1 MPDKSL
7 LNLGLIA
14 FCSMICEGTMFD
26 WSGVYFKKVV
36 MADKNWIGAGYTA
49 FMCTMAIGRFIA
61 DWFTTKFGVQK
72 TLQLSGVLIASG
84 LLVSVFFP
92 YLIPSILGFFLVGFG
107 VSSVVPLVYGTAG
120 KSKRMSAGVAI
131 AAVSTIGFF
140 GFLLGPPLIGIIAG
154 FFSLRVSFVVIAAM
168 GLTVSL
174 MATFKKFGD
183 S

>member
-1 MPDKSL
+1 
-7 LNLGLIA
+7 
-14 FCSMICEGTMFD
+14 
-26 WSGVYFKKVV
+26 
-36 MADKNWIGAGYTA
+36 
-49 FMCTMAIGRFIA
+49 
-61 DWFTTKFGVQK
+61 
-72 TLQLSGVLIASG
+72 
-84 LLVSVFFP
+84 
-92 YLIPSILGFFLVGFG
+92 
-107 VSSVVPLVYGTAG
+107 
-120 KSKRMSAGVAI
+120 VAI